1 MIILEVNRK
10 KMTSVRDFEDIL
22 RRTAGGDEVI
32 LLVRSE
38 TDGNSQDFIATVK
51 VR

>member
-1 MIILEVNRK
+1 MIILEANRK

-22 RRTAGGDEVI
+22 KNTASGGEVI
-32 LLVRSE
+32 LLVRQE
-38 TDGNSQDFIATVK
+38 TEAGSQDFIATVK